1 VQGTILTNLD
11 KNEHLCIGPIML
23 ILASTIVI
31 LGHSHGSFEAEIME
45 LLVQIQVPINKFKDI
60 LITNAFE

>member
-1 VQGTILTNLD
+1 
-11 KNEHLCIGPIML
+11 ML